1 VLAPDNYTAW
11 KNAFREVS
19 KLVLWQNKKPTVETQ
34 YRLKKWLGTKNEW
47 LAKGAMDGKKFTEE
61 SDYNED
67 IILQTY
73 TWDFCRS
80 KFKLL
85 YPTEIFY

>member
-1 VLAPDNYTAW
+1 
-11 KNAFREVS
+11 
-19 KLVLWQNKKPTVETQ
+19 
-34 YRLKKWLGTKNEW
+34 
-47 LAKGAMDGKKFTEE
+47 LAKGATDGKKFTEK

-80 KFKLL
+80 KFKSL